1 MGKKQYMTKIKGVHV
16 GIIPDGM
23 RRWSKENN
31 ISLMESY
38 LTSLNNIDSIIS
50 YFFSNEVKI
59 LSIYSLSSDNLQR
72 DSDEVES
79 IIYAETLY
87 FHKFLPEI
95 CKKWNSKFIAVGN
108 IDDITNVEFKNAI
121 INLQKLT
128 MNFSERKM
136 YALINYDPLDDFI
149 SVSENIINNNT
160 NINLFDFLKVKE
172 PVDLLIRTGKV
183 KRTSNFLPFNIG
195 YAELRFID
203 KLFINT
209 GIEDFKSVYESFINE
224 NRRYGR

>member
-1 MGKKQYMTKIKGVHV
+1 MTKIKGIHV

-31 ISLMESY
+31 ISLVESY
-38 LTSLNNIDSIIS
+38 LTSLENIDNIIS

-72 DSDEVES
+72 DESEIDS

-87 FHKFLPEI
+87 FDKFLPEI
-95 CKKWNSKFIAVGN
+95 CKKWNSKFVAVGN
-108 IDDITNVEFKNAI
+108 IDDITNQKFKNSI
-121 INLQKLT
+121 IKLQELT
-128 MNFSERKM
+128 KEYSERKM
-136 YALINYDPLDDFI
+136 YALINYDPLDDI
-149 SVSENIINNNT
+149 TILSKNINNNKQE
-160 NINLFDFLKVKE
+160 NINFFDLLKVKE

-183 KRTSNFLPFNIG
+183 KRTSNFLLFHIG

-203 KLFINT
+203 KLFIDT
-209 GIEDFKSVYESFINE
+209 EIDDFKNVYENFSNE
-224 NRRYGR
+224 NRKYGK

>member
-1 MGKKQYMTKIKGVHV
+1 MTKIKGIHV

-31 ISLMESY
+31 ISLVESY
-38 LTSLNNIDSIIS
+38 LTSLENIDNIIS

-72 DSDEVES
+72 DESEIDS

-87 FHKFLPEI
+87 FDKFLPEI
-95 CKKWNSKFIAVGN
+95 CKKWNSKFVAVGN
-108 IDDITNVEFKNAI
+108 IDDITNQKFKNSI
-121 INLQKLT
+121 IKLQELT
-128 MNFSERKM
+128 KEYSEREM
-136 YALINYDPLDDFI
+136 YALINYDPLDDI
-149 SVSENIINNNT
+149 TILSKNINNNKQE
-160 NINLFDFLKVKE
+160 NINFFDLLKVKE

-183 KRTSNFLPFNIG
+183 KRTSNFLPFHIG

-203 KLFINT
+203 KLFIDT
-209 GIEDFKSVYESFINE
+209 EIDDFKNVYENFSNE
-224 NRRYGR
+224 NRKYGK

>member
-1 MGKKQYMTKIKGVHV
+1 MTKIKGIHV

-38 LTSLNNIDSIIS
+38 LTSLENIDNIIS

-72 DSDEVES
+72 DESEVDS

-87 FHKFLPEI
+87 FDKFLPEI
-95 CKKWNSKFIAVGN
+95 CKKWNSKFVAVGN
-108 IDDITNVEFKNAI
+108 IDDITNQKFKNSI
-121 INLQKLT
+121 IKLQELT
-128 MNFSERKM
+128 KDYSERKM
-136 YALINYDPLDDFI
+136 YALINYDPLDDI
-149 SVSENIINNNT
+149 TILSKNINNNKQE
-160 NINLFDFLKVKE
+160 NINFFDLLKVKE

-183 KRTSNFLPFNIG
+183 KRTSNFLPFHIG

-203 KLFINT
+203 KLFIDT
-209 GIEDFKSVYESFINE
+209 EIDDFKNVYENFSNE
-224 NRRYGR
+224 NRKYGK

>member
-1 MGKKQYMTKIKGVHV
+1 MTKIKGIHV

-31 ISLMESY
+31 ISLVESY
-38 LTSLNNIDSIIS
+38 LTSLENIDNIIS

-72 DSDEVES
+72 DESEVDS

-87 FHKFLPEI
+87 FDKFLPEI
-95 CKKWNSKFIAVGN
+95 CKKWNSKFVAVGN
-108 IDDITNVEFKNAI
+108 IDDITNQKFKNSI
-121 INLQKLT
+121 IKLQELT
-128 MNFSERKM
+128 KEYSERKM
-136 YALINYDPLDDFI
+136 YALINYDPLDDI
-149 SVSENIINNNT
+149 TILSKNINNNKQE
-160 NINLFDFLKVKE
+160 NINFFDLLKVKE

-183 KRTSNFLPFNIG
+183 KRTSNFLPFHIG

-203 KLFINT
+203 KLFIDT
-209 GIEDFKSVYESFINE
+209 EIDDFKNVYENFSNE
-224 NRRYGR
+224 NRKYGK

>member
-1 MGKKQYMTKIKGVHV
+1 MARINGIHV

-38 LTSLNNIDSIIS
+38 LTSLENIDNIIS

-72 DSDEVES
+72 DESEVDS

-87 FHKFLPEI
+87 FDKFLPEI
-95 CKKWNSKFIAVGN
+95 CKKWNSKFVAVGN
-108 IDDITNVEFKNAI
+108 IDDITNQKFKNSI
-121 INLQKLT
+121 IKLQELTKNNL
-128 MNFSERKM
+128 ERKM
-136 YALINYDPLDDFI
+136 YALINYDPLDDI
-149 SVSENIINNNT
+149 TILSKNINDNKQENINF
-160 NINLFDFLKVKE
+160 FDLLKVKE

-183 KRTSNFLPFNIG
+183 KRTSNFLPFHIG

-203 KLFINT
+203 KLFIDT
-209 GIEDFKSVYESFINE
+209 EIDDFKNVYENFSNE
-224 NRRYGR
+224 NRKYGK

>member
-1 MGKKQYMTKIKGVHV
+1 MTKIKGIHV

-38 LTSLNNIDSIIS
+38 LTSLENIDNIIS

-72 DSDEVES
+72 DESEVDS

-87 FHKFLPEI
+87 FDKFLPEI

-108 IDDITNVEFKNAI
+108 IDDITNQKFKNSI
-121 INLQKLT
+121 IKLQELT
-128 MNFSERKM
+128 KDYSERKM
-136 YALINYDPLDDFI
+136 YALINYDPLDDI
-149 SVSENIINNNT
+149 TILSKNINNNKQE
-160 NINLFDFLKVKE
+160 NINFFDLLKVKE

-183 KRTSNFLPFNIG
+183 KRTSNFLPFHIG

-203 KLFINT
+203 KLFIDT
-209 GIEDFKSVYESFINE
+209 EIDDFKNVYENFSNE
-224 NRRYGR
+224 NRKYGK

>member
-1 MGKKQYMTKIKGVHV
+1 MTKIKGIHV

-38 LTSLNNIDSIIS
+38 LTSLENIDNIIS

-72 DSDEVES
+72 EESEIDS

-87 FHKFLPEI
+87 FDKFLPEI

-108 IDDITNVEFKNAI
+108 IDDITNQKFKNSI
-121 INLQKLT
+121 IKLQELT
-128 MNFSERKM
+128 KDYSERKM
-136 YALINYDPLDDFI
+136 YALINYDPLDDI
-149 SVSENIINNNT
+149 TILSKNINNNKQE
-160 NINLFDFLKVKE
+160 NINFFDLLKVKE

-183 KRTSNFLPFNIG
+183 KRTSNFLPFHIG

-203 KLFINT
+203 KLFIDT
-209 GIEDFKSVYESFINE
+209 EIDDFKNVYENFSNE
-224 NRRYGR
+224 NRKYGK

>member
-1 MGKKQYMTKIKGVHV
+1 MARIIGIHV

-38 LTSLNNIDSIIS
+38 LTSLENIDNIIS

-72 DSDEVES
+72 DESEIDS

-87 FHKFLPEI
+87 FEKFLPEI
-95 CKKWNSKFIAVGN
+95 CKKWNSKFVAVGN
-108 IDDITNVEFKNAI
+108 IDDIANQKFKNSI
-121 INLQKLT
+121 IKLQELT
-128 MNFSERKM
+128 KDYSERKM
-136 YALINYDPLDDFI
+136 YALINYDPLDDI
-149 SVSENIINNNT
+149 TILSKNINNNKQE
-160 NINLFDFLKVKE
+160 NINFFDLLKVKE

-183 KRTSNFLPFNIG
+183 KRTSNFLPFHIG

-203 KLFINT
+203 KLFIDTEIN
-209 GIEDFKSVYESFINE
+209 DFKNAYENFSNE
-224 NRRYGR
+224 NRKYGK

>member
-1 MGKKQYMTKIKGVHV
+1 MTKIKGIHV

-31 ISLMESY
+31 ISLVESY
-38 LTSLNNIDSIIS
+38 LTSLENIDNIIS

-72 DSDEVES
+72 EESEIDS

-87 FHKFLPEI
+87 FDKFLPEI
-95 CKKWNSKFIAVGN
+95 CKKWNSKFVAVGN
-108 IDDITNVEFKNAI
+108 IDDITNQKFKNSI
-121 INLQKLT
+121 IKLQELT
-128 MNFSERKM
+128 KEYSERKM
-136 YALINYDPLDDFI
+136 YALINYDPLDDI
-149 SVSENIINNNT
+149 TILSKNINNNKQE
-160 NINLFDFLKVKE
+160 NINFFDLLKVKE

-183 KRTSNFLPFNIG
+183 KRTSNFLPFHIG

-203 KLFINT
+203 KLFIDT
-209 GIEDFKSVYESFINE
+209 EIDDFKNVYENFSNE
-224 NRRYGR
+224 NRKYGK

>member
-1 MGKKQYMTKIKGVHV
+1 MTKIKGIHV

-38 LTSLNNIDSIIS
+38 LTSLENIDNIIS

-72 DSDEVES
+72 EESEIDS

-87 FHKFLPEI
+87 FDKFLPEI
-95 CKKWNSKFIAVGN
+95 CKKWNSKFVAVGN
-108 IDDITNVEFKNAI
+108 IDDITNQKFKNSI
-121 INLQKLT
+121 IKLQELT
-128 MNFSERKM
+128 KEYSERKM
-136 YALINYDPLDDFI
+136 YALINYDPLDDI
-149 SVSENIINNNT
+149 TILSKNINNNKQE
-160 NINLFDFLKVKE
+160 NINFFDLLKVKE

-183 KRTSNFLPFNIG
+183 KRTSNFLPFHIG

-203 KLFINT
+203 KLFIDT
-209 GIEDFKSVYESFINE
+209 EIDDFKNVYENFSNE
-224 NRRYGR
+224 NRKYGK

>member
-1 MGKKQYMTKIKGVHV
+1 MTKIKGIHV

-31 ISLMESY
+31 ISLVESY
-38 LTSLNNIDSIIS
+38 LTSLENIDNIIS

-72 DSDEVES
+72 DESEVDS

-87 FHKFLPEI
+87 FDKFLPEI
-95 CKKWNSKFIAVGN
+95 CKKWNSKFVAVGN
-108 IDDITNVEFKNAI
+108 IDDITNQKFKNSI
-121 INLQKLT
+121 IKLQELT
-128 MNFSERKM
+128 KDYSERKM
-136 YALINYDPLDDFI
+136 YALINYDPLDDI
-149 SVSENIINNNT
+149 TILSKNINNNKQE
-160 NINLFDFLKVKE
+160 NINFFDLLKVKE

-183 KRTSNFLPFNIG
+183 KRTSNFLPFHIG

-203 KLFINT
+203 KLFIDT
-209 GIEDFKSVYESFINE
+209 EIDDFKNVYENFSNE
-224 NRRYGR
+224 NRKYGK

>member
-1 MGKKQYMTKIKGVHV
+1 MTKIKGIHV

-31 ISLMESY
+31 ISLVESY
-38 LTSLNNIDSIIS
+38 LTSLENIDNIIS

-72 DSDEVES
+72 DESEIDS

-87 FHKFLPEI
+87 FDKFLPEI
-95 CKKWNSKFIAVGN
+95 CKKWNSKFVAVGN
-108 IDDITNVEFKNAI
+108 IDDITNQKFKNSI
-121 INLQKLT
+121 IKLQELT
-128 MNFSERKM
+128 KEYSERKM
-136 YALINYDPLDDFI
+136 YALINYDPLDDI
-149 SVSENIINNNT
+149 TILSKNINNNKQE
-160 NINLFDFLKVKE
+160 NINFFDLLKVKE

-183 KRTSNFLPFNIG
+183 KRTSNFLPVHIG

-203 KLFINT
+203 KLFIDT
-209 GIEDFKSVYESFINE
+209 EIDDFKNVYENFSNE
-224 NRRYGR
+224 NRKYGK

>member
-1 MGKKQYMTKIKGVHV
+1 MTKIKGIHV

-31 ISLMESY
+31 ISLVESY
-38 LTSLNNIDSIIS
+38 LTSLENIDNIIS

-72 DSDEVES
+72 EESEIDS

-87 FHKFLPEI
+87 FDKFLPEI
-95 CKKWNSKFIAVGN
+95 CKKWNSKFVAVGN
-108 IDDITNVEFKNAI
+108 IDDITNQKFKNSI
-121 INLQKLT
+121 IKLQELT
-128 MNFSERKM
+128 KDYSERKM
-136 YALINYDPLDDFI
+136 YALINYDPLDDI
-149 SVSENIINNNT
+149 TILSKNINNNKQE
-160 NINLFDFLKVKE
+160 NINFFDLLKVKE

-183 KRTSNFLPFNIG
+183 KRTSNFLPFHIG

-203 KLFINT
+203 KLFIDT
-209 GIEDFKSVYESFINE
+209 EIDDFKNVYENFSNE
-224 NRRYGR
+224 NRKYGK

>member
-1 MGKKQYMTKIKGVHV
+1 MTKIKGIHV

-31 ISLMESY
+31 ISLVESY
-38 LTSLNNIDSIIS
+38 LTSLENIDNIIS

-72 DSDEVES
+72 DESEIDS

-87 FHKFLPEI
+87 FDKFLPEI

-108 IDDITNVEFKNAI
+108 IDDITNQKFKNSI
-121 INLQKLT
+121 IKLQELT
-128 MNFSERKM
+128 KEYSERKM
-136 YALINYDPLDDFI
+136 YALINYDPLDDI
-149 SVSENIINNNT
+149 TILSKNINNNKQE
-160 NINLFDFLKVKE
+160 NINFFDLLKVKE

-183 KRTSNFLPFNIG
+183 KRTSNFLPFHIG

-203 KLFINT
+203 KLFIDT
-209 GIEDFKSVYESFINE
+209 EIDDFKNVYENFSNE
-224 NRRYGR
+224 NRKYGK

>member
-1 MGKKQYMTKIKGVHV
+1 MTKIKGIHV

-38 LTSLNNIDSIIS
+38 LTSLENIDNIIS

-72 DSDEVES
+72 DESEIDS

-87 FHKFLPEI
+87 FDKFLPEI

-108 IDDITNVEFKNAI
+108 IDDITNQKFKNSI
-121 INLQKLT
+121 IKLQELT
-128 MNFSERKM
+128 KDYSERKM
-136 YALINYDPLDDFI
+136 YALINYDPLDDI
-149 SVSENIINNNT
+149 TILSKNINNNKQE
-160 NINLFDFLKVKE
+160 NINFFDLLKVKE

-183 KRTSNFLPFNIG
+183 KRTSNFLPFHIG

-203 KLFINT
+203 KLFIDT
-209 GIEDFKSVYESFINE
+209 EIDDFKNVYENYSNE
-224 NRRYGR
+224 NRKYGK

>member
-1 MGKKQYMTKIKGVHV
+1 MMKIKGIHV

-31 ISLMESY
+31 ISLVESY
-38 LTSLNNIDSIIS
+38 LTSLENIDNIIS

-72 DSDEVES
+72 DESEIDS

-87 FHKFLPEI
+87 FDKFLPEI
-95 CKKWNSKFIAVGN
+95 CKKWNSKFVAVGN
-108 IDDITNVEFKNAI
+108 IDDITNQKFKNSI
-121 INLQKLT
+121 IKLQELT
-128 MNFSERKM
+128 KEYSERKM
-136 YALINYDPLDDFI
+136 YALINYDPLDDI
-149 SVSENIINNNT
+149 TILSKNINNNKQE
-160 NINLFDFLKVKE
+160 NINFFDLLKVKE

-183 KRTSNFLPFNIG
+183 KRTSNFLPFHIG

-203 KLFINT
+203 KLFIDT
-209 GIEDFKSVYESFINE
+209 EIDDFKNVYENFSNE
-224 NRRYGR
+224 NRKYGK

>member
-1 MGKKQYMTKIKGVHV
+1 MTKIKGIHV

-38 LTSLNNIDSIIS
+38 LTSLENIDNIIS

-72 DSDEVES
+72 EESEIDS

-87 FHKFLPEI
+87 FDKFLPEI

-108 IDDITNVEFKNAI
+108 IDDITNQKFKNSI
-121 INLQKLT
+121 IKLQELT
-128 MNFSERKM
+128 KDYSERKM
-136 YALINYDPLDDFI
+136 YALINYDPLDDI
-149 SVSENIINNNT
+149 TILSKNINNNKQE
-160 NINLFDFLKVKE
+160 NINFFDLLKVKE

-183 KRTSNFLPFNIG
+183 KRTSNFLPFHIG

-203 KLFINT
+203 KLFIDT
-209 GIEDFKSVYESFINE
+209 EIDDFKNLYENFSNE
-224 NRRYGR
+224 NRKYGK

>member
-1 MGKKQYMTKIKGVHV
+1 MKIKGIHV

-38 LTSLNNIDSIIS
+38 LTSLENIDNIIS

-72 DSDEVES
+72 DESEVDS

-87 FHKFLPEI
+87 FDKFLPEI
-95 CKKWNSKFIAVGN
+95 CKKWNSKFVAVGN
-108 IDDITNVEFKNAI
+108 IDDITNQKFKNSI
-121 INLQKLT
+121 IKLQELT
-128 MNFSERKM
+128 KEYSERKM
-136 YALINYDPLDDFI
+136 YALINYDPLDDI
-149 SVSENIINNNT
+149 TILSKNINNNKQE
-160 NINLFDFLKVKE
+160 NINFFDLLKVKE

-183 KRTSNFLPFNIG
+183 KRTSNFLPFHIG

-203 KLFINT
+203 KLFIDT
-209 GIEDFKSVYESFINE
+209 EIDDFKNVYENFSNE
-224 NRRYGR
+224 NRKYGK

>member
-1 MGKKQYMTKIKGVHV
+1 MTKIKGIHV

-38 LTSLNNIDSIIS
+38 LTSLENIDNIIS

-72 DSDEVES
+72 DESEIDS

-87 FHKFLPEI
+87 FDKFLPEI
-95 CKKWNSKFIAVGN
+95 CKKWNSKFVAVGN
-108 IDDITNVEFKNAI
+108 IDDITNQKFKNSI
-121 INLQKLT
+121 IKLQELT
-128 MNFSERKM
+128 KDYSERKM
-136 YALINYDPLDDFI
+136 YALINYDPLDDI
-149 SVSENIINNNT
+149 TILSKNINNNKQE
-160 NINLFDFLKVKE
+160 NINFFDLLKVKE

-183 KRTSNFLPFNIG
+183 KRTSNFLPFHIG

-203 KLFINT
+203 KLFIDT
-209 GIEDFKSVYESFINE
+209 EIDDFKNVYENFSNE
-224 NRRYGR
+224 NRKYGK

>member
-1 MGKKQYMTKIKGVHV
+1 MKIKGIHV

-38 LTSLNNIDSIIS
+38 LTSLENIDNIIS

-72 DSDEVES
+72 DESEIDS

-87 FHKFLPEI
+87 FDKFLPEI
-95 CKKWNSKFIAVGN
+95 CKKWNSKFVAVGN
-108 IDDITNVEFKNAI
+108 IDDITNQKFKNSI
-121 INLQKLT
+121 IKLQELT
-128 MNFSERKM
+128 KDYSERKM
-136 YALINYDPLDDFI
+136 YALINYDPLDDI
-149 SVSENIINNNT
+149 TILSKNINNNKQE
-160 NINLFDFLKVKE
+160 NINFFDLLKVKE

-183 KRTSNFLPFNIG
+183 KRTSNFLPFHIG

-203 KLFINT
+203 KLFIDT
-209 GIEDFKSVYESFINE
+209 EIDDFKNVYENFSNE
-224 NRRYGR
+224 NRKYGK

>member
-1 MGKKQYMTKIKGVHV
+1 MMKIKGIHV

-38 LTSLNNIDSIIS
+38 LTSLENIDNIIS

-72 DSDEVES
+72 DESEIDS

-87 FHKFLPEI
+87 FDKFLPEI
-95 CKKWNSKFIAVGN
+95 CKKWNSKFVAVGN
-108 IDDITNVEFKNAI
+108 IDDITNQKFKNSI
-121 INLQKLT
+121 IKLQELT
-128 MNFSERKM
+128 KEYSERKM
-136 YALINYDPLDDFI
+136 YALINYDPLDDI
-149 SVSENIINNNT
+149 TILSKNINNNKQE
-160 NINLFDFLKVKE
+160 NINFFDLLKVKE

-183 KRTSNFLPFNIG
+183 KRTSNFLPFHIG

-203 KLFINT
+203 KLFIDT
-209 GIEDFKSVYESFINE
+209 EIDDFKNVYENFSNE
-224 NRRYGR
+224 NRKYGK

>member
-1 MGKKQYMTKIKGVHV
+1 MTKIKGIHV

-38 LTSLNNIDSIIS
+38 LTSLENIDNIIS

-72 DSDEVES
+72 DESEIDS

-87 FHKFLPEI
+87 FDKFLPEI
-95 CKKWNSKFIAVGN
+95 CKKWNSKFVAVGN
-108 IDDITNVEFKNAI
+108 IDDITNQKFKNSI
-121 INLQKLT
+121 IKLQELT
-128 MNFSERKM
+128 KDYSERKM
-136 YALINYDPLDDFI
+136 YALINYDPLDDI
-149 SVSENIINNNT
+149 TILSKNIKNNKQENINF
-160 NINLFDFLKVKE
+160 FDLLKVKE

-183 KRTSNFLPFNIG
+183 KRTSNFLPFHIG

-203 KLFINT
+203 KLFIDT
-209 GIEDFKSVYESFINE
+209 EIDDFKNVYENFSNE
-224 NRRYGR
+224 NRKYGK

>member
-1 MGKKQYMTKIKGVHV
+1 MTKIKGIHV

-31 ISLMESY
+31 ISLVESY
-38 LTSLNNIDSIIS
+38 LTSLENIDNIIS

-72 DSDEVES
+72 DESEIDS

-87 FHKFLPEI
+87 FDKFLPEI
-95 CKKWNSKFIAVGN
+95 CKKWNSKFVAVGN
-108 IDDITNVEFKNAI
+108 IDDITNQKFKNSI
-121 INLQKLT
+121 IKLQELT
-128 MNFSERKM
+128 KEYSERKM
-136 YALINYDPLDDFI
+136 YALINYDPLDDI
-149 SVSENIINNNT
+149 TILSKNINNNKQE
-160 NINLFDFLKVKE
+160 NINFFDLLKVKE

-183 KRTSNFLPFNIG
+183 KRTSNFLPFHIG

-203 KLFINT
+203 KLFIDT
-209 GIEDFKSVYESFINE
+209 EIDDFKNVYENFSNE
-224 NRRYGR
+224 NRKYGK

>member
-1 MGKKQYMTKIKGVHV
+1 MARIIGIHV

-38 LTSLNNIDSIIS
+38 LTSLENIDNIIS

-72 DSDEVES
+72 DESEIDS

-87 FHKFLPEI
+87 FEKFLPEI
-95 CKKWNSKFIAVGN
+95 CKKWNSKFVAVGN
-108 IDDITNVEFKNAI
+108 IDDITNQKFKNSI
-121 INLQKLT
+121 IKLQELT
-128 MNFSERKM
+128 KDYSERKM
-136 YALINYDPLDDFI
+136 YALINYDPLDDI
-149 SVSENIINNNT
+149 TILSKNINNNKQE
-160 NINLFDFLKVKE
+160 NINFFDLLKVKE

-183 KRTSNFLPFNIG
+183 KRTSNFLPFHIG

-203 KLFINT
+203 KLFIDT
-209 GIEDFKSVYESFINE
+209 EIDDFKNVYENFSNE
-224 NRRYGR
+224 NRKYGK

>member
-1 MGKKQYMTKIKGVHV
+1 MTKIKGIHV

-31 ISLMESY
+31 ISLVESY
-38 LTSLNNIDSIIS
+38 LTSLENIDNIIS

-72 DSDEVES
+72 DESEIDS

-87 FHKFLPEI
+87 FDKFLPEI
-95 CKKWNSKFIAVGN
+95 CKKWNSKFVAVGN
-108 IDDITNVEFKNAI
+108 IDDITNQKFKNSI
-121 INLQKLT
+121 IKLQELT
-128 MNFSERKM
+128 KEYSERKM
-136 YALINYDPLDDFI
+136 YALINYDPLDDI
-149 SVSENIINNNT
+149 TILSKIINNNKQE
-160 NINLFDFLKVKE
+160 NINFFDLLKVKE

-183 KRTSNFLPFNIG
+183 KRTSNFLPFHIG

-203 KLFINT
+203 KLFIDT
-209 GIEDFKSVYESFINE
+209 EIDDFKNVYENFSNE
-224 NRRYGR
+224 NRKYGK

>member
-1 MGKKQYMTKIKGVHV
+1 MMKIKGIHV

-38 LTSLNNIDSIIS
+38 LTSLENIDNIIS

-72 DSDEVES
+72 DESEIDS

-87 FHKFLPEI
+87 FDKFLPEI
-95 CKKWNSKFIAVGN
+95 CKKWNSKFVAVGN
-108 IDDITNVEFKNAI
+108 IDDITNQKFKNSI
-121 INLQKLT
+121 IKLQELT
-128 MNFSERKM
+128 KDYSERKM
-136 YALINYDPLDDFI
+136 YALINYDPLDDI
-149 SVSENIINNNT
+149 TILSKNINNNKQE
-160 NINLFDFLKVKE
+160 NINFFDLLKVKE

-183 KRTSNFLPFNIG
+183 KRTSNFLPFHIG

-203 KLFINT
+203 KLFIDT
-209 GIEDFKSVYESFINE
+209 EIDDFKNVYENFSNE
-224 NRRYGR
+224 NRKYGK

>member
-1 MGKKQYMTKIKGVHV
+1 MTKIKGIHV

-31 ISLMESY
+31 ISLVESY
-38 LTSLNNIDSIIS
+38 LTSLENIDNIIS

-72 DSDEVES
+72 DESEIDS

-87 FHKFLPEI
+87 FDKFLPEI
-95 CKKWNSKFIAVGN
+95 CKKWNSKFVAVGN
-108 IDDITNVEFKNAI
+108 IDDITNQKFKNSI
-121 INLQKLT
+121 IKLQELT
-128 MNFSERKM
+128 KDYSEKKM
-136 YALINYDPLDDFI
+136 YALINYDPLDDI
-149 SVSENIINNNT
+149 TILSKNINNNKQE
-160 NINLFDFLKVKE
+160 NINFFDLLKVKE

-183 KRTSNFLPFNIG
+183 KRTSNFLPFHIG

-203 KLFINT
+203 KLFIDT
-209 GIEDFKSVYESFINE
+209 EIDDFKNVYENFSNE
-224 NRRYGR
+224 NRKYGK

>member
-1 MGKKQYMTKIKGVHV
+1 MMKIKGIHV

-38 LTSLNNIDSIIS
+38 LTSLENIDNIIS

-72 DSDEVES
+72 DESEVDS

-87 FHKFLPEI
+87 FDKFLPEI
-95 CKKWNSKFIAVGN
+95 CKKWNSKFVAVGN
-108 IDDITNVEFKNAI
+108 IDDITNQKFKNSI
-121 INLQKLT
+121 IKLQELT
-128 MNFSERKM
+128 KEYSERKM
-136 YALINYDPLDDFI
+136 YALINYDPLDDI
-149 SVSENIINNNT
+149 TILSKNINNNKQE
-160 NINLFDFLKVKE
+160 NINFFDLLKVKE

-183 KRTSNFLPFNIG
+183 KRTSNFLPFHIG

-203 KLFINT
+203 KLFIDT
-209 GIEDFKSVYESFINE
+209 EIDDFKNVYENFSNE
-224 NRRYGR
+224 NRKYGK

>member
-1 MGKKQYMTKIKGVHV
+1 MTKIKGIHV

-31 ISLMESY
+31 ISLVESY
-38 LTSLNNIDSIIS
+38 LTSLENIDNIIS

-72 DSDEVES
+72 DESEIDS

-87 FHKFLPEI
+87 FDKFLPEI
-95 CKKWNSKFIAVGN
+95 CKKWNSKFVAVGN
-108 IDDITNVEFKNAI
+108 IDDITNQKFKNSI
-121 INLQKLT
+121 IKLQELT
-128 MNFSERKM
+128 KDYSERKM
-136 YALINYDPLDDFI
+136 YALINYDPLDDI
-149 SVSENIINNNT
+149 TILSKNINNNKQE
-160 NINLFDFLKVKE
+160 NINFFDLLKVKE

-183 KRTSNFLPFNIG
+183 KRTSNFLPFHIG

-203 KLFINT
+203 KLFIDT
-209 GIEDFKSVYESFINE
+209 EIDDFKNVYENFSNE
-224 NRRYGR
+224 NRKYGK

>member
-1 MGKKQYMTKIKGVHV
+1 MMKIKGIHV

-31 ISLMESY
+31 ISLVESY
-38 LTSLNNIDSIIS
+38 LTSLENIDNIIS

-72 DSDEVES
+72 DESEVDS

-87 FHKFLPEI
+87 FDKFLPEI
-95 CKKWNSKFIAVGN
+95 CKKWNSKFVAVGN
-108 IDDITNVEFKNAI
+108 IDDITNQKFKNSI
-121 INLQKLT
+121 IKLQELT
-128 MNFSERKM
+128 KEYSERKM
-136 YALINYDPLDDFI
+136 YALINYDPLDDI
-149 SVSENIINNNT
+149 TILSKNINNNKQE
-160 NINLFDFLKVKE
+160 NINFFDLLKVKE

-183 KRTSNFLPFNIG
+183 KRTSNFLPFHIG

-203 KLFINT
+203 KLFIDT
-209 GIEDFKSVYESFINE
+209 EIDDFKNVYENFSNE
-224 NRRYGR
+224 NRKYGK

>member
-1 MGKKQYMTKIKGVHV
+1 MMKIKGIHV

-31 ISLMESY
+31 ISLVESY
-38 LTSLNNIDSIIS
+38 LTSLENIDNIIS

-72 DSDEVES
+72 DESEVDS

-87 FHKFLPEI
+87 FDKFLPEI
-95 CKKWNSKFIAVGN
+95 CKKWNSKFVAVGN
-108 IDDITNVEFKNAI
+108 IDDITNQKFKNSI
-121 INLQKLT
+121 IKLQELT
-128 MNFSERKM
+128 KDYSERKM
-136 YALINYDPLDDFI
+136 YALINYDPLDDI
-149 SVSENIINNNT
+149 TILSKNINNNKQE
-160 NINLFDFLKVKE
+160 NINFFDLLKVKE

-183 KRTSNFLPFNIG
+183 KRTSNFLPFHIG

-203 KLFINT
+203 KLFIDT
-209 GIEDFKSVYESFINE
+209 EIDDFKNVYENFSNE
-224 NRRYGR
+224 NRKYGK

>member
-1 MGKKQYMTKIKGVHV
+1 MTKIKGIHV

-38 LTSLNNIDSIIS
+38 LTSLENIDNIIS

-72 DSDEVES
+72 DESEIDS

-87 FHKFLPEI
+87 FDKFLPEI
-95 CKKWNSKFIAVGN
+95 CKKWNSKFVAVGN
-108 IDDITNVEFKNAI
+108 IDDITNQKFKNSI
-121 INLQKLT
+121 IKLQELT
-128 MNFSERKM
+128 KEYSERKM
-136 YALINYDPLDDFI
+136 YALINYDPLDDI
-149 SVSENIINNNT
+149 TILSKNINNNKQE
-160 NINLFDFLKVKE
+160 NINFFDLLKVKE

-183 KRTSNFLPFNIG
+183 KRTSNFLPFHIG

-203 KLFINT
+203 KLFIDT
-209 GIEDFKSVYESFINE
+209 EIDDFKNVYENFSNE
-224 NRRYGR
+224 NRKYGK

>member
-1 MGKKQYMTKIKGVHV
+1 MTKIKGIHV

-38 LTSLNNIDSIIS
+38 LTSLENIDNIIS

-72 DSDEVES
+72 DESEVDS

-87 FHKFLPEI
+87 FDKFLPEI
-95 CKKWNSKFIAVGN
+95 CKKWNSKFVAVGN
-108 IDDITNVEFKNAI
+108 IDDITNQKFKNSI
-121 INLQKLT
+121 IKLQELT
-128 MNFSERKM
+128 KEYSERKM
-136 YALINYDPLDDFI
+136 YALINYDPLDDI
-149 SVSENIINNNT
+149 TILSKNINNNKQE
-160 NINLFDFLKVKE
+160 NINFFDLLKVKE

-183 KRTSNFLPFNIG
+183 KRTSNFLPFHIG

-203 KLFINT
+203 KLFIDT
-209 GIEDFKSVYESFINE
+209 EIDDFKNVYENFSNE
-224 NRRYGR
+224 NRKYGK

>member
-1 MGKKQYMTKIKGVHV
+1 MKIKGIHV

-38 LTSLNNIDSIIS
+38 LTSLENIDNIIS

-72 DSDEVES
+72 DESEVDS

-87 FHKFLPEI
+87 FDKFLPEI
-95 CKKWNSKFIAVGN
+95 CKKWNSKFVAVGN
-108 IDDITNVEFKNAI
+108 IDDITNQKFKNSI
-121 INLQKLT
+121 IKLQELT
-128 MNFSERKM
+128 KDYSERKM
-136 YALINYDPLDDFI
+136 YALINYDPLDDI
-149 SVSENIINNNT
+149 TILSKNINNNKQE
-160 NINLFDFLKVKE
+160 NINFFDLLKVKE

-183 KRTSNFLPFNIG
+183 KRTSNFLPFHIG

-203 KLFINT
+203 KLFIDT
-209 GIEDFKSVYESFINE
+209 EIDDFKNVYENFSNE
-224 NRRYGR
+224 NRKYGK

>member
-1 MGKKQYMTKIKGVHV
+1 MMKIKGIHV

-38 LTSLNNIDSIIS
+38 LTSLENIDNIIS

-72 DSDEVES
+72 DESEVDS

-87 FHKFLPEI
+87 FDKFLPEI
-95 CKKWNSKFIAVGN
+95 CKKWNSKFVAVGN
-108 IDDITNVEFKNAI
+108 IDDITNQKFKNSI
-121 INLQKLT
+121 IKLQELT
-128 MNFSERKM
+128 KDYSERKM
-136 YALINYDPLDDFI
+136 YALINYDPLDDI
-149 SVSENIINNNT
+149 TILSKNINNNKQE
-160 NINLFDFLKVKE
+160 NINFFDLLKVKE

-183 KRTSNFLPFNIG
+183 KRTSNFLPFHIG

-203 KLFINT
+203 KLFIDT
-209 GIEDFKSVYESFINE
+209 EIDDFKNVYENFSNE
-224 NRRYGR
+224 NRKYGK